1 MGQSL
6 LHDKGLAMLQNH
18 GMSKTT
24 RVQLTDEQKQ
34 ECARLQQ
41 LLTAFPGLQAKI
53 AASLSVTPSA
63 VNQQVRGWRPLNLP
77 TAAAFAKATGQSLG
91 QISPRLQ
98 LEASK
103 LLNATS
109 AAIALPSSSP
119 HEPVPVQTGLV
130 PVLGVA
136 QLGADGFWAAGD
148 LGAAGGY
155 VDFKSQDEQAY
166 ALKVVGDSMHPRIKS
181 GEYVVAEPSH
191 AYGAGD
197 EVVVVTTD
205 GRAMVKEFVYRREG
219 QVALNSVNNGHG
231 RLTLPEDEIE
241 SIHYVVAITKP
252 SLFRPG

>member
-1 MGQSL
+1 MDDSNIESGAFWARLTDALRKKGLPTTQEAVARLAGVGQSAVQ
-6 LHDKGLAMLQNH
+6 KWTERGLPKLSRATVIAEKL
-18 GMSKTT
+18 GVS
-24 RVQLTDEQKQ
+24 VEY
-34 ECARLQQ
+34 
-41 LLTAFPGLQAKI
+41 LLTGKGPSVELSEQIGKRPG
-53 AASLSVTPSA
+53 
-63 VNQQVRGWRPLNLP
+63 
-77 TAAAFAKATGQSLG
+77 
-91 QISPRLQ
+91 
-98 LEASK
+98 
-103 LLNATS
+103 
-109 AAIALPSSSP
+109 SP